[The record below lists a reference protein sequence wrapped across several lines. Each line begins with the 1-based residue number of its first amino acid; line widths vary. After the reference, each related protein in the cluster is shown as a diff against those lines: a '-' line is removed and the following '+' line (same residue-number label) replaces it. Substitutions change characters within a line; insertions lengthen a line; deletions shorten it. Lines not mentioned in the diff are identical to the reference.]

1 MTSIYFPRENS
12 VGFSGEEFQLETP
25 GCVPSKNILI
35 FPAVTA
41 NAHSQPQYQSWK
53 VSISLLAWA
62 KKEGLKLMKCC
73 CVYFKGTFNHFG
85 GDFTF
90 LYP

>member
-1 MTSIYFPRENS
+1 MPSVMTSIYFPRENS

-25 GCVPSKNILI
+25 GCVLSKNILI

-53 VSISLLAWA
+53 VSVAVAYWSGQKRGIEAD
-62 KKEGLKLMKCC
+62 EM
-73 CVYFKGTFNHFG
+73 
-85 GDFTF
+85 
-90 LYP
+90 LYLF